1 MVAVV
6 GARAKTK
13 KKVFVGWFGA
23 VVLISNVCLRI
34 HLLRLM
40 YERVPSNTATIAQ
53 AWMYR

>member
-6 GARAKTK
+6 GARAKT